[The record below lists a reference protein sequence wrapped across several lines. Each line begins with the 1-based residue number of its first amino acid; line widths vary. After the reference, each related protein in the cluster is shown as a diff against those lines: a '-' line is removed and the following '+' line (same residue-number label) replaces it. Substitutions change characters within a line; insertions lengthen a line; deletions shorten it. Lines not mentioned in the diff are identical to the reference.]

1 MRIQLGRI
9 SMWLLGVVCLCVWAL
24 YIAWSRAVL
33 SLSALYSG
41 RASDV
46 AYHADLE

>member
-1 MRIQLGRI
+1 
-9 SMWLLGVVCLCVWAL
+9 MWLLGVVCIYAWAL
-24 YIAWSRAVL
+24 QFACSRAVL

-46 AYHADLE
+46 LDHVDLV